1 MAKMAT
7 KKALYPMNRVT
18 MAKRL
23 CREDPRLFEK
33 ANIMTPECTCEGD
46 LEVHIP
52 PSFVDASRSSGY
64 GIPLESTV
72 LNPIEVEIP

>member
-7 KKALYPMNRVT
+7 KKALCPTNRVT

-23 CREDPRLFEK
+23 SREDPGLFEK
-33 ANIMTPECTCEGD
+33 ANIMTPECTYEGD
-46 LEVHIP
+46 LEVHNP

-72 LNPIEVEIP
+72 LNPLEG